1 MVWFI
6 FALLLFVIGVIL
18 FVTFYFQG
26 ENLAKYDSQDISA
39 TFYRPTPSYKYPAA
53 LALLDDV
60 QAQTERWP
68 FRKYISSLRASLDR
82 MGDFDTISTIST
94 ISTITQSEEERVKG
108 EWVIAPGADINKR
121 LLYIHGGGFIVG
133 SAKSHRIVTDRLSR
147 ELGVAVFALDYR
159 LMPEVTRKQGIEDCR
174 KAYLWLLEHNVSGL
188 ASADKI
194 YLAGDSAGGNLALSL
209 LAWIKEKQLRQ
220 VDAAI
225 MFSPATDMTFSYDSL
240 GYNAKTDFLLSPVIG
255 KFYKIP
261 RPVLLL
267 MTFAVLRYNP
277 RNPDISPVFGNLSGL
292 PPILIHASDSEML
305 ADDIRRYKN
314 KAIAA
319 GSDVRLQTWSNM
331 LHVWHLFDLDEA
343 DEAYAEVKTFIDE
356 INSKNGDTYKPRK
369 FGLYT

>member
-1 MVWFI
+1 MVWFL
-6 FALLLFVIGVIL
+6 FALLLLVIGIFLFAIL
-18 FVTFYFQG
+18 YFQG
-26 ENLAKYDSQDISA
+26 ENLTKYDSQDISA

-60 QAQTERWP
+60 QAQAERWP
-68 FRKYISSLRASLDR
+68 FRKYVSSLRASVDR
-82 MGDFDTISTIST
+82 MGDFDA
-94 ISTITQSEEERVKG
+94 ISTITRIEEDRLNG

-147 ELGVAVFALDYR
+147 ELGVAVFAVDYR
-159 LMPEVTRKQGIEDCR
+159 LMPEAKRKQGIEDCR
-174 KAYLWLLEHNVSGL
+174 NAYLWMLDHNVSEK
-188 ASADKI
+188 APADKI

-209 LAWIKEKQLRQ
+209 LAWIKECQHRQ
-220 VDAAI
+220 ADAAI

-240 GYNAKTDFLLSPVIG
+240 GYNAKTDFLLYPVIG

-261 RPVLLL
+261 RPILLL
-267 MTFAVLRYNP
+267 ITSAVLRYNP
-277 RNPDISPVFGNLSGL
+277 KNPEISPVFGNLSGL
-292 PPILIHASDSEML
+292 PPILLHASDSEML

-343 DEAYAEVKTFIDE
+343 DEAYAEIKTFIDE
-356 INSKNGDTYKPRK
+356 INDKDTL
-369 FGLYT
+369 F